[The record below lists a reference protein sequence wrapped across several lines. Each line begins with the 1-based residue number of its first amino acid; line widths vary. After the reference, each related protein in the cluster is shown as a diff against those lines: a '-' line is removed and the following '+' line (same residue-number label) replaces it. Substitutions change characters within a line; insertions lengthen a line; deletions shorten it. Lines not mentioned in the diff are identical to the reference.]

1 MSTWMVV
8 EDEPDIYDV
17 LLAMFE
23 VWGIE
28 GIAFVDG
35 AEAVNWVEDVDNG
48 TVTGELP
55 ELAILDIR
63 LPEIS
68 GPEVGARLRQS
79 SRLGQIAIV
88 LITAY
93 RLTPEEEQAV
103 QARAQADALMYKPLP
118 QMEELRRRLAE
129 IISKRQPK
137 AALLSLN
144 MPSAASKALEPVMTS
159 LEPVRLDTD
168 APEAP
173 SEPRHTEPPRAERA
187 RPELPRIIDPTPTE
201 PRRPDPWSKPAEPPR
216 PEPPRPE
223 TPRRE
228 AKPDPKPGSTGGSSG
243 SHHRSRKPSS
253 NGPFRS

>member
-1 MSTWMVV
+1 MVV

-35 AEAVNWVEDVDNG
+35 AEAVNWIEDVDNG

-79 SRLGQIAIV
+79 SRLGQVAIV

-93 RLTPEEEQAV
+93 RLTPEEEEQV

-129 IISKRQPK
+129 IIGKRQPK
-137 AALLSLN
+137 AALLKL
-144 MPSAASKALEPVMTS
+144 PAATGKTLQPVLSNLEPVLAEVDS
-159 LEPVRLDTD
+159 SDSPPEPLHVEPPRVEIVR
-168 APEAP
+168 
-173 SEPRHTEPPRAERA
+173 SEPPRAA
-187 RPELPRIIDPTPTE
+187 DKPPTE
-201 PRRPDPWSKPAEPPR
+201 PKRPEAWPKTSPEPSKPLPS
-216 PEPPRPE
+216 
-223 TPRRE
+223 RRE
-228 AKPDPKPGSTGGSSG
+228 AKPEPKSSSTGGSPNTR
-243 SHHRSRKPSS
+243 HKPRKSS
-253 NGPFRS
+253 SSSDPFRS

>member
-1 MSTWMVV
+1 MVV

-35 AEAVNWVEDVDNG
+35 AEAVNWIEDVDNG

-79 SRLGQIAIV
+79 GRLGQIAIV

-93 RLTPEEEQAV
+93 RLQPEEEQAV
-103 QARAQADALMYKPLP
+103 LNRAQADALMYKPLP
-118 QMEELRRRLAE
+118 QMEELRKKLAA

-137 AALLSLN
+137 AALLNL
-144 MPSAASKALEPVMTS
+144 PSQANKTVQPAAALEPALVDA
-159 LEPVRLDTD
+159 EP
-168 APEAP
+168 PETPA
-173 SEPRHTEPPRAERA
+173 EPRRAESPRI
-187 RPELPRIIDPTPTE
+187 ELPRIVDTTPTE
-201 PRRPDPWSKPAEPPR
+201 PRRPDPWSR
-216 PEPPRPE
+216 TTPEPPKPE
-223 TPRRE
+223 PTRRE
-228 AKPDPKPGSTGGSSG
+228 AKPEPKSGSGGSTN
-243 SHHRSRKPSS
+243 SHHRPRKPSPPS
-253 NGPFRS
+253 DPFRS